1 LSQIDELEQLLSVKE
16 HKKLL
21 GITDQ
26 EIKVYTTLLLKGP
39 LLASE
44 ICDVTSIPKVSIYQ
58 TINSLKEKKFLDE
71 QPVSRGSKYKA
82 VHPSLVMDE
91 LQRALDERQSSEQKL
106 FQDLATRASK
116 FKFKEAE
123 LVSNI
128 PSDSVWLIDSEA
140 RIQKI
145 ITDLLEK
152 SKISI
157 IVCLPTIDAP
167 AYTKTR
173 EEILSLLEKI
183 MKKKKNKMELLLS
196 WELETGTNDEV
207 IANNLT
213 KYGGNVYQWGL
224 GELPFAAFLIDDSE
238 GMIVL
243 QSAIEPTPKF
253 GLAIW
258 ISHPTYVKPFKE
270 LIKRFNE
277 AGAFK
282 KWG

>member
-1 LSQIDELEQLLSVKE
+1 MSQIDELEQLLSVKE
-16 HKKLL
+16 HKKIL

-71 QPVSRGSKYKA
+71 QPFSRGSKYKA
-82 VHPSLVMDE
+82 VHPSIVMGE
-91 LQRALDERQSSEQKL
+91 LQSDLDKRQSVEQKL
-106 FQDLATRASK
+106 FEDIATKVSK
-116 FKFKEAE
+116 FKLEE
-123 LVSNI
+123 VDMIGDI

-140 RIQKI
+140 RIRKGI
-145 ITDLLEK
+145 LDILEK
-152 SKISI
+152 SETSI
-157 IVCLPTIDAP
+157 TACLPTIDTPNHA
-167 AYTKTR
+167 KTR
-173 EEILSLLEKI
+173 REILSLLEKI
-183 MKKKKNKMELLLS
+183 MKKKKQKMKLLLN
-196 WELETGTNDEV
+196 WELEAGSDDEM
-207 IANNLT
+207 IANTLT

-224 GELPFAAFLIDDSE
+224 GELPFAAFLINDSE
-238 GMIVL
+238 GLIVL
-243 QSAIEPTPKF
+243 QSAVEPTPKF

-258 ISHPTYVKPFKE
+258 IGHSTYVKPFKE